1 MRINKLYKNMRTP
14 TRKAGKYTGLKPDP
28 CMTLKKYQ
36 ELQKKLENMKFKR
49 PYLIKEVK
57 ALALDGDFS
66 ENHAYSLAKGR
77 LRGLNQ
83 RILDVEDH
91 LKKAQIINQNRNR
104 DKVELG
110 CTVTIKINNKNKT
123 YQILGSSETNPN
135 KNIISHN
142 SPLGQALMG
151 HSVGDKIKILIA
163 QKENECEILE
173 IK

>member
-1 MRINKLYKNMRTP
+1 MRTP
-14 TRKAGKYTGLKPDP
+14 IRKAGKYTGLKPDP

-36 ELQKKLENMKFKR
+36 ELQKKLENMKLKR

-83 RILDVEDH
+83 RILDTEDH
-91 LKKAQIINQNRNR
+91 LKKSQIINQKKSRN
-104 DKVELG
+104 KVELG

-123 YQILGSSETNPN
+123 YQILGSSETNPD
-135 KNIISHN
+135 KDIISHN
-142 SPLGQALMG
+142 SPLGKILIG
-151 HSVGDKIKILIA
+151 HKVGDKIKTMIA
-163 QKENECEILE
+163 QKEAQYEILKIE
-173 IK
+173 

>member
-1 MRINKLYKNMRTP
+1 MRTP
-14 TRKAGKYTGLKPDP
+14 IRKAGKYTGLKPDP
-28 CMTLKKYQ
+28 CMTQRKYQ
-36 ELQKKLENMKFKR
+36 ELQKKLENMKLKQ

-57 ALALDGDFS
+57 TLALDGDFS

-83 RILDVEDH
+83 RILDIEDH

-104 DKVELG
+104 NKVELG

-123 YQILGSSETNPN
+123 YQILGSSETNPD

-142 SPLGQALMG
+142 SPLGKILIG
-151 HSVGDKIKILIA
+151 HKIGDKIKTIIA
-163 QKENECEILE
+163 QKEIQYEILKIE
-173 IK
+173 

>member
-1 MRINKLYKNMRTP
+1 MRTP
-14 TRKAGKYTGLKPDP
+14 IRKAGKYTGLKPDP

-36 ELQKKLENMKFKR
+36 ELQKKLENMKLKR
-49 PYLIKEVK
+49 PFLIKEVK
-57 ALALDGDFS
+57 TLALDGDFS

-83 RILDVEDH
+83 RILDIEDH
-91 LKKAQIINQNRNR
+91 LKKAQIINQNKNR

-110 CTVTIKINNKNKT
+110 CTVTIRINNKNKT
-123 YQILGSSETNPN
+123 YQILGSSETNPD

-151 HSVGDKIKILIA
+151 YRVGNKIKIMIA
-163 QKENECEILE
+163 RKEAQYEILKIE
-173 IK
+173 